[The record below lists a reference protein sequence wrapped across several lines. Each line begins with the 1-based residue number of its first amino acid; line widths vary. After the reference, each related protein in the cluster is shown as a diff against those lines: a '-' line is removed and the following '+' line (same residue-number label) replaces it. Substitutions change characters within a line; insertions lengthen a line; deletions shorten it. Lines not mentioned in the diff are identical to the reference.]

1 MWSHAWPGPNPT
13 SVGTATSC
21 LDLGMPPCFSGIGV
35 GGTTSLATTPIVVSV
50 SNNGSFQQ
58 HMTQRVLLFSSLH
71 FYGICKELKT
81 WKLTWQSKCKR
92 ERLLWLR
99 PGGGPGLLVLKVQSL
114 PSLKFSELFICA
126 SVEWLNTFLHISGLA
141 WDGLS
146 GTSVHRCPVSGEMAR
161 MSFKSHTSSSFVCI
175 LSGMLQNRRWLLMD
189 RNQGPFHSTET
200 AEMPAL
206 NTLEWKVCCRV
217 TLTSR
222 CGERKVWKWRPLAY
236 TMEWDLTVD
245 SGFFF

>member
-35 GGTTSLATTPIVVSV
+35 GGTTSLATTPIAVSV
-50 SNNGSFQQ
+50 SNNGSFWQ
-58 HMTQRVLLFSSLH
+58 HVTQRVLLFSSLN

-81 WKLTWQSKCKR
+81 WKLTWQSKCKH
-92 ERLLWLR
+92 ERLLWLG
-99 PGGGPGLLVLKVQSL
+99 PVGGPGLLVLKVQSL

-146 GTSVHRCPVSGEMAR
+146 GTSVRRCRVRRDGR
-161 MSFKSHTSSSFVCI
+161 MSFKSHTSSSLCAFYLECSKTGDGCWWTGTKVPFIVQKLQKCLHWI
-175 LSGMLQNRRWLLMD
+175 LWSLFSASIAGVESVLQSDAYLL
-189 RNQGPFHSTET
+189 
-200 AEMPAL
+200 
-206 NTLEWKVCCRV
+206 
-217 TLTSR
+217 
-222 CGERKVWKWRPLAY
+222 VWGKKSVKNEGL
-236 TMEWDLTVD
+236 
-245 SGFFF
+245 